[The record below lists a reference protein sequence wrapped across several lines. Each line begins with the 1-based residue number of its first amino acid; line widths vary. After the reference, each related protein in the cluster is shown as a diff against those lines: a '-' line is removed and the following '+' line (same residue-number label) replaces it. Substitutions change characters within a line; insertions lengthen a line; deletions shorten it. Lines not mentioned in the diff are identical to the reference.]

1 MPHNYNSK
9 RLRDRAL
16 FAQWD
21 KRDEGAFSRYGVSRD
36 AVKQAQGGLQ
46 GTIVLPGDPQYNADR
61 VLFNPVFDPYPAM
74 IIYCKTESDVAIAL
88 SLANLARLQGGAP
101 FTVRSGGHCTAG
113 FSASYGVLIDMSE
126 MDSYTIDTSGM
137 TATAQ
142 SGVTFGAFR
151 SALTTYGVHVPG
163 GECDDVC
170 IGGYV
175 QGGGYGFTSVSFGM
189 NCDCVL
195 SLKVMLFDGSI
206 VMATPTTNYDLFWAM
221 RGGTGGTMGVLL
233 EVTYQL
239 VTLGNVFGWAI
250 GWPLTTATDFQNA
263 TAAMLFL
270 QQNYMGAATDPRQN
284 IQVTLCWQP
293 SLQPGLPT
301 NPMSPYLLVRG
312 CWTGDSTSGATAI
325 QPLINQPGAY
335 LQWTDTDT
343 FEVMNDK
350 LLNYPY
356 GLPDINIPPMPNED
370 KASRY
375 VSRYMTS
382 EEWNT
387 FFNYFVGSPN
397 QYSYFYMEFYGG
409 AINSQATDY
418 NAFVHRT
425 ALYNAVLDVFWY
437 TSDQRNAV
445 ETFLDGWVTFMEPIY
460 NGEVYQN
467 YPRMNDVNYNRMY
480 WGDNQAGV
488 YAVKCKYDPFGA
500 FTFPQVVQ
508 PLMPPIFGPGPVIIL
523 PAALQAALS
532 QPIVYASTAEQFAVK
547 PKVPAHAAT

>member
-9 RLRDRAL
+9 RLRDAAL
-16 FAQWD
+16 FANWD
-21 KRDEGAFSRYGVSRD
+21 KRDEGAFLRYGVTRD
-36 AVKQAQGGLQ
+36 AVKTAQSALQ

-61 VLFNPVFDPYPAM
+61 VLFNPVFDPYPSM
-74 IIYCKTESDVAIAL
+74 IIYCATESDVSTALWIA
-88 SLANLARLQGGAP
+88 NFARFQGSAP

-126 MDSYTIDTSGM
+126 LDSISVNTSAS
-137 TATAQ
+137 TATVQA
-142 SGVTFGAFR
+142 GVTFGVFR
-151 SALTTYGVHVPG
+151 STLQTYGLHVPG

-175 QGGGYGFTSVSFGM
+175 QGGGYGFTSVTYGM
-189 NCDCVL
+189 NCDNVL
-195 SLKVMLFDGSI
+195 SMKVMLSDGSI
-206 VMATPTTNYDLFWAM
+206 VMASADTNYDLYWAM

-239 VTLGNVFGWAI
+239 VTLSNVFGWAI
-250 GWPLTTATDFQNA
+250 GWPMTTDTDIQNA

-270 QQNYMGAATDPRQN
+270 QQNYMGAATNPLQN
-284 IQVTLCWQP
+284 IQVTMCWQP
-293 SLQPGLPT
+293 SLQPNLPS

-312 CWTGDSTSGATAI
+312 CWTGDSTSGNNAI
-325 QPLINQPGAY
+325 QPLLALTGAV

-343 FEVMNDK
+343 FEVMNGK

-356 GLPDINIPPMPNED
+356 GLPDITIPPMPNED

-375 VSRYMTS
+375 VSRNMTS
-382 EEWNT
+382 EEWSGMLS
-387 FFNYFVGSPN
+387 YFVKSPN
-397 QYSYFYMEFYGG
+397 LYSYFYMEFYGG
-409 AINSQATDY
+409 QINALATDY

-445 ETFLDGWVTFMEPIY
+445 ESFLDGWVAYMEPIY

-467 YPRMNDVNYNRMY
+467 YPRMNDVNYNSMY
-480 WGDNQAGV
+480 WGSNQAGL
-488 YAVKCKYDPFGA
+488 YSVKCKYDSYGA

-508 PLMPPIFGPGPVIIL
+508 PLMPPGFGPGPVIIL
-523 PAALQAALS
+523 PPALQAALS
-532 QPIVYASTAEQFAVK
+532 QPIVYASTTTRFEVK
-547 PKVPAHAAT
+547 TKA